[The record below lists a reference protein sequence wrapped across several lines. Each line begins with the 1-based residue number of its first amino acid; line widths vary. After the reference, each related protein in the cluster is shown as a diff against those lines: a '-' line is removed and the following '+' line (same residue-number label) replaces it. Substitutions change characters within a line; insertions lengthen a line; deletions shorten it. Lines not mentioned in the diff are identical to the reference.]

1 MKPHRPLSIFL
12 LIFKAKLGGSVKT
25 EPKDEELGA
34 TVGGA
39 TGQSLFDLNQVF
51 SSYAPANGSSHP
63 LAIAI

>member
-1 MKPHRPLSIFL
+1 M
-12 LIFKAKLGGSVKT
+12 KT
-25 EPKDEELGA
+25 ESKDEELGAVKVEPEDAEFGA

-51 SSYAPANGSSHP
+51 SSAPANGSSHP